1 MNYQP
6 TVGRMRHVSKVVLDA
21 SALLAL
27 IHRET
32 GQEVVADAVVE
43 SVISAVNL
51 AEVIGKLAE
60 RGVPQDRAKAIAL
73 SFGVEVVPLDVDIA
87 AKAGQLRPS
96 TRSAGLSLGDR
107 CCLATAMA
115 LGLPALTAEAAW
127 EPLAAALGVDVRN
140 IRPRGH

>member
-1 MNYQP
+1 M
-6 TVGRMRHVSKVVLDA
+6 SKIVLDA

-60 RGVPQDRAKAIAL
+60 RGVPLDRAEAIAL
-73 SFGVEVVPLDVDIA
+73 SFGIEVVSLDAGLA
-87 AKAGQLRPS
+87 ARAGQLRPS

-115 LGLPALTAEAAW
+115 LGLPVLTAEAAW
-127 EPLAAALGVDVRN
+127 EPLADTLGIKVRN

>member
-1 MNYQP
+1 MS
-6 TVGRMRHVSKVVLDA
+6 RIVLDA

-27 IHRET
+27 IHREP
-32 GQEVVADAVVE
+32 GQEMVADALVE
-43 SVISAVNL
+43 SAISAVNL

-60 RGVPQDRAKAIAL
+60 RGVPQARAKAIAL
-73 SFGVEVVPLDVDIA
+73 SFGVEVVPLDADIA
-87 AKAGQLRPS
+87 ARAGQLRPD

-115 LGLPALTAEAAW
+115 LGLPALTAESAW
-127 EPLAAALGVDVRN
+127 EPLAEALGVEVRN

>member
-1 MNYQP
+1 M
-6 TVGRMRHVSKVVLDA
+6 SKVVLDA

-27 IHRET
+27 IHREP
-32 GQEVVADAVVE
+32 GQESVADALVE

-60 RGVPQDRAKAIAL
+60 RGVPQDRAKAVAL
-73 SFGVEVVPLDVDIA
+73 SFGVEVVPLDRDIA

-96 TRSAGLSLGDR
+96 TRSSGLSLGDR
-107 CCLATAMA
+107 CCLATAMT

-127 EPLAAALGVDVRN
+127 EPLADILGVEVRN

>member
-1 MNYQP
+1 M
-6 TVGRMRHVSKVVLDA
+6 SKIVLDA
-21 SALLAL
+21 SALLTL
-27 IHRET
+27 IHREP
-32 GQEVVADAVVE
+32 GQEIVADAVVE

-60 RGVPQDRAKAIAL
+60 RGVPLDRAEAIAL
-73 SFGVEVVPLDVDIA
+73 SFGIEVVSLDAGIA

-107 CCLATAMA
+107 CCLATAISM
-115 LGLPALTAEAAW
+115 GLPVLTAEAAW
-127 EPLAAALGVDVRN
+127 EPLAETLGVEVQN

>member
-1 MNYQP
+1 M
-6 TVGRMRHVSKVVLDA
+6 SKTVLDA

-32 GQEVVADAVVE
+32 GQEIVADAVVD

-60 RGVPQDRAKAIAL
+60 RGVPLDRAEAIAL
-73 SFGVEVVPLDVDIA
+73 SFGIEVVSLDAGLA
-87 AKAGQLRPS
+87 ARAGQLRPS
-96 TRSAGLSLGDR
+96 TRYAGLSLGDH
-107 CCLATAMA
+107 CCLAIAMS
-115 LGLPALTAEAAW
+115 LGLPVLTAEAAW
-127 EPLAAALGVDVRN
+127 EPLADTLGIEVRN

>member
-1 MNYQP
+1 M
-6 TVGRMRHVSKVVLDA
+6 SKIVLDA

-32 GQEVVADAVVE
+32 GQEIVADAVVE
-43 SVISAVNL
+43 SLISAVNL

-60 RGVPQDRAKAIAL
+60 RGVPLDRAEAIAL
-73 SFGVEVVPLDVDIA
+73 SFGIEVVSLDTGLA
-87 AKAGQLRPS
+87 ARAGQLRPS

-115 LGLPALTAEAAW
+115 LGLPVLTAEAAW
-127 EPLAAALGVDVRN
+127 EPLAATLGIEVRN